1 MTPAFCMRESAR
13 LPLGQLPSRHAVC
26 AVLQAAVAARKASP
40 EAIAAARCAALGLT
54 AVLLGRNAESQG
66 SAEHKGQ
73 LKGPGA
79 EGLFQHQHEGACAW
93 CCRAKEEDEAR
104 AAAEVPTHESN
115 EWCIEVVPH
124 DVQVGSNQQAAST
137 AEQQLAEGLQFSMPA
152 QQSVDAATLQAQGV
166 GKVEAG
172 VEDLMSQLS
181 SLNKRK

>member
-1 MTPAFCMRESAR
+1 
-13 LPLGQLPSRHAVC
+13 
-26 AVLQAAVAARKASP
+26 
-40 EAIAAARCAALGLT
+40 
-54 AVLLGRNAESQG
+54 
-66 SAEHKGQ
+66 
-73 LKGPGA
+73 
-79 EGLFQHQHEGACAW
+79 
-93 CCRAKEEDEAR
+93 
-104 AAAEVPTHESN
+104 VPTHESN